1 MLDVLSGKVGIAQS
15 EDTIGDKTFRTR
27 VVADLE
33 HNPADGGKEPEVVGI
48 LGLTIDITD
57 MKARAALEVVNTRLM
72 VEEQAAKES
81 NKMKSQFLA
90 NVRSDIK
97 LLNYC

>member
-1 MLDVLSGKVGIAQS
+1 
-15 EDTIGDKTFRTR
+15 
-27 VVADLE
+27 
-33 HNPADGGKEPEVVGI
+33 

-72 VEEQAAKES
+72 VEEQAAKDS

-90 NVRSDIK
+90 NVGLAKSH
-97 LLNYC
+97 LELH